1 MEEEEIEN
9 TFVYQSMDKYKRI
22 LTDKIVLR
30 YFYLPRIR
38 KRYYNKIKLSEL
50 EKLLLV
56 LTSEKVGDFP
66 DLLEENDML
75 RNVQEEMYKA
85 SVDDEVIGEY
95 DAEFEAEF
103 NMVTRIREGY
113 NDGIKEGKKEEKIA
127 NAKALIKNGVALET
141 ISKSIGL
148 DIETLNMLKKDI

>member
-1 MEEEEIEN
+1 
-9 TFVYQSMDKYKRI
+9 
-22 LTDKIVLR
+22 
-30 YFYLPRIR
+30 
-38 KRYYNKIKLSEL
+38 
-50 EKLLLV
+50 
-56 LTSEKVGDFP
+56 
-66 DLLEENDML
+66 ML

>member
-56 LTSEKVGDFP
+56 LTSEKVGDFT

-103 NMVTRIREGY
+103 NMVTRIREERLEIAK
-113 NDGIKEGKKEEKIA
+113 NLLKMNFPLEKISQA
-127 NAKALIKNGVALET
+127 TGVELEVLE
-141 ISKSIGL
+141 KMN
-148 DIETLNMLKKDI
+148 IE